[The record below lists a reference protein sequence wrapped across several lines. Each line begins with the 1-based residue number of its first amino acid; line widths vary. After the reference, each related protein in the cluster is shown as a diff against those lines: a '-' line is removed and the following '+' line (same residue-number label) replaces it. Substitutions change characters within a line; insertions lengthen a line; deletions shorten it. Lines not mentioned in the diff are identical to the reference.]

1 MNKVFYFL
9 NEFLKKD
16 DSIVIGVSGGPDS
29 MALLDVLNNYKSSL
43 NIKIIVAFV
52 DHSTREEIDD
62 ERKLVK
68 EYCKTNNLVFE
79 ETKILKKIDKN
90 FEMEARK
97 FRYSFFEQVI
107 HKYNANYLFTAHHGD
122 DLMETVIM
130 RISRGSV
137 LKGYKGINLVTD
149 KDNYKIVRPLLYTD
163 KDGIMKYLEDNNIKY
178 MIDKTNLEDDHTRN
192 KIRHNVLP
200 YLKEEYKDVSSK
212 FFQFYKEL
220 DMYDNF
226 IDKYIDNSNIL
237 VNNKID
243 LEKYNKEDILIKTK
257 VVERLLNDIY
267 DGYLEIISKVHVID
281 IMNFIDNNKVYK
293 KLTLPDS
300 YYGIITDKYFE
311 LVKEIDFTKYVD
323 IDYIL
328 DKDIILDDRE
338 FIYNVDTDIKSNYVI
353 RLLSD
358 EVRLPLHIRT
368 RKDGDKIAV
377 KNLNGTKKVSDILTD
392 EKIELID
399 RENILL
405 LCDDNDN
412 ILWVPGIKKSKFD
425 KDKSE
430 KYDIIVKYIL
440 KRGEKDE

>member
-29 MALLDVLNNYKSSL
+29 MALLDVLNTYKSSL
-43 NIKIIVAFV
+43 NLKIIVAFV

-97 FRYSFFEQVI
+97 FRYNFFEQVI

-237 VNNKID
+237 VDNKID

-300 YYGIITDKYFE
+300 YYGIINDKYFE
-311 LVKEIDFTKYVD
+311 LVKETDFTKYVD

-392 EKIELID
+392 EKIDLID